1 MHDTHEAEM
10 LALADRFFEAI
21 PKGDIETIRS
31 LYAPDAAVWHNFDGV
46 AQTVD
51 QNLRVLAW
59 VAAGVEGLRYEDVR
73 RRVTPDGWVQQHVLR
88 GTAPN
93 GKPLEIE
100 ACIVFTVAD
109 GRITRVDEYLDSAQ
123 AAPLLAG

>member
-1 MHDTHEAEM
+1 MRDTHEAEM

-31 LYAPDAAVWHNFDGV
+31 LYATDATVWHNFDGV

-88 GTAPN
+88 GTAAN
-93 GKPLEIE
+93 GEPLEIE

>member
-1 MHDTHEAEM
+1 MRDTHEAEI

-21 PKGDIETIRS
+21 PKGDVETIRR
-31 LYAPDAAVWHNFDGV
+31 LYAKDAAIWHNFDGV

-59 VAAGVEGLRYEDVR
+59 VAANVDGLRYEQVR
-73 RRVTPDGWVQQHVLR
+73 RRVTADGWVQQHVLR
-88 GTAPN
+88 GTAPK
-93 GKPLEIE
+93 GEPLELE

-123 AAPLLAG
+123 AAPLLAR

>member
-1 MHDTHEAEM
+1 MRDTHEAEI

-21 PKGDIETIRS
+21 PKGDVETIRR
-31 LYAPDAAVWHNFDGV
+31 LYAEDAAVWHNFDGV

-59 VAAGVEGLRYEDVR
+59 VAANVDGLRYEDVR
-73 RRVTPDGWVQQHVLR
+73 RRVTADGWVQQHVLR

-93 GKPLEIE
+93 GEPLALE

-109 GRITRVDEYLDSAQ
+109 GRITRLDEYIDSEQ
-123 AAPLLAG
+123 AAPLLAR